1 MLLGAVEGTTPV
13 PLARLGEPMGPVRLG
28 RPVAR
33 VRLMAAKVAPLVQVR
48 QEQVPPPHRAPEVPA
63 R

>member
-1 MLLGAVEGTTPV
+1 
-13 PLARLGEPMGPVRLG
+13 MGPVQVG

-48 QEQVPPPHRAPEVPA
+48 QGQVAPHRAPEVPA

>member
-1 MLLGAVEGTTPV
+1 
-13 PLARLGEPMGPVRLG
+13 MGPVRLGRPVQVG

-48 QEQVPPPHRAPEVPA
+48 QEQVAPPHRAPEVPA